1 MATATHPTTSNS
13 HNITNTNPN
22 QTLLGTLLII
32 KKSGNIGKGL
42 RWYNDRTSTG
52 LTIGREEQCDVRVQI
67 PTASR
72 RHCRISYQPAASS
85 NLCTSS
91 SSSASAALSDVQTGA
106 FYIQNYSKVNP
117 TTLNGHPLK
126 PNQLTFLPHNA
137 KIGVSDRFFLFQ
149 YQNPLEDSVAVAL
162 AEAHR
167 NGNDSIIYEN
177 NDDENIPPSQV
188 KDGNADV
195 ADVTCELSKF
205 VRTRRHV
212 RNRPLRCG
220 TWKDFKEKHPV
231 LTDEQRKD
239 ARAKLR
245 ELYEL
250 KDTAVENV
258 VRMSMFLS
266 FDTIFVMLIR
276 ILSHV

>member
-1 MATATHPTTSNS
+1 MTTATHPATSS
-13 HNITNTNPN
+13 LHTHNNTNPN

-72 RHCRISYQPAASS
+72 RHCRISYQQSSPCASA
-85 NLCTSS
+85 
-91 SSSASAALSDVQTGA
+91 SSSASLSSLDIQAGA

-126 PNQLTFLPHNA
+126 PNQLTFLPHNS

-149 YQNPLEDSVAVAL
+149 YNNPLEESVAAAL
-162 AEAHR
+162 ADADR
-167 NGNDSIIYEN
+167 NGYDSINEN
-177 NDDENIPPSQV
+177 DDDENIPPSQE
-188 KDGNADV
+188 KNGNADV
-195 ADVTCELSKF
+195 ADVTCEISKF
-205 VRTRRHV
+205 VRTRKHV
-212 RNRPLRCG
+212 QNRPLRCG

-245 ELYEL
+245 ALYKL
-250 KDTAVENV
+250 KDVAAANV
-258 VRMSMFLS
+258 VRSCLFLS
-266 FDTIFVMLIR
+266 FDV
-276 ILSHV
+276 IL